1 MIRVNGK
8 RLSMKI
14 FDNFRND
21 SISKN
26 VWHDK
31 NGRLSTWEYTFKS
44 LGFTSVRTQ
53 VGGMGGIIE
62 LSDEEYVIFLLRF
75 T

>member
-1 MIRVNGK
+1 MIIVNGK

-14 FDNFRND
+14 FDNFRNE

-44 LGFTSVRTQ
+44 LGFTSVRNQ
-53 VGGMGGIIE
+53 VGGIIE
-62 LSDEEYVIFLLRF
+62 LSDEEYVIFLLKY